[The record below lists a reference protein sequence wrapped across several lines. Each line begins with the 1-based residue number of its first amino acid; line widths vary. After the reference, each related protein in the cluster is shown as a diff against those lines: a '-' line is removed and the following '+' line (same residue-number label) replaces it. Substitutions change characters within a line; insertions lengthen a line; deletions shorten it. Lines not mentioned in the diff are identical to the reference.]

1 MFENFDIWYNNL
13 GSDDDRPFV
22 AACRDREVKNDER
35 WVLVSFTVEE
45 AKKFASIFKNKYVFT
60 RRSPNKG
67 SFFFCAK
74 IASSFTEINGYL
86 KGVKGVWTK

>member
-45 AKKFASIFKNKYVFT
+45 AKKNLRVYSRTNMSSREGVLIRAL
-60 RRSPNKG
+60 
-67 SFFFCAK
+67 SFFAQK
-74 IASSFTEINGYL
+74 SHLLLRKSMDI
-86 KGVKGVWTK
+86 